1 MQHAVIITECAE
13 ALPLDAIKQGFNER
27 VQWASVVL
35 QPEMF
40 GCPVGRRRR
49 FCVAWDSSQ
58 VVMSQRLDEV
68 ALLRM
73 FGRRLVMPACRLF
86 AAPLEL
92 IEMDI
97 KQKARKCRV
106 DLSNDEVKVLAM
118 NGRLPSPVGGVE
130 TYLDLLALISPA
142 ETQQLRNYNLAGSGK
157 HSSATVV
164 DKSQGPNRLRSG
176 QDICPTLC
184 CKTKLHLPELGREA
198 LPCEYL
204 VAQGVKGYRLV
215 DNSRFE
221 PPWLDLVHNGALS
234 GNQVRLLCGNG
245 QNVTVVAALQL
256 FLLAYTCPVL
266 AE

>member
-13 ALPLDAIKQGFNER
+13 ALQLDAVKQGFSENI
-27 VQWASVVL
+27 QWASVVL

-49 FCVAWDSSQ
+49 FCVGWDSSQ
-58 VVMSQRLDEV
+58 VMLSQHLDE
-68 ALLRM
+68 ASLLRM

-86 AAPLEL
+86 AALVELLE
-92 IEMDI
+92 IDI

-106 DLSNDEVKVLAM
+106 DLTDAEVAVLAK
-118 NGRLPSPVGGVE
+118 NGRLSEPVSGIQ
-130 TYLDLLALISPA
+130 TYLDLLAILSPS
-142 ETQQLRNYNLAGSGK
+142 ETQHLYNYSSAEDSK
-157 HSSATVV
+157 HSNAMVV
-164 DKSQGPNRLRSG
+164 DKSQGPQRLRSG
-176 QDICPTLC
+176 SDVCPTLC
-184 CKTKLHLPELGREA
+184 CKTKLHLPDLGREA

-204 VAQGVKGYRLV
+204 VAQGVKGYHMA
-215 DNSRFE
+215 DNHRFE
-221 PPWLDLVHNGALS
+221 PPWLDLVHNGVLS

-256 FLLAYTCPVL
+256 FLLAYIRPVS